1 MTDMDVQSKAKHE
14 IPIQLLVE
22 LENGV
27 AALYDRFAE
36 QYPED
41 RSFWLELR
49 NEEYDHGNNL
59 KNFEKLQQ
67 GCEKKAAIASDISQE
82 VAEMMVS
89 RVHTLMADLQKQ
101 CISRKEALWIAL
113 QLEQSAGEFHY
124 RAISGVL
131 NCAAGRSPALWKDD
145 FDHAARIRSY
155 IERTTKVFDRA
166 SASKD
171 NPPTDL
177 WSAMNWCLNE
187 SPVFTRLEP
196 QRRLFYDAAGICPRF
211 SGSLFQRWVPIR
223 NER

>member
-1 MTDMDVQSKAKHE
+1 MDVQNETKNE

-49 NEEYDHGNNL
+49 NEEYDHGTIL

-67 GCEKKAAIASDISQE
+67 GFEKKAAIASDISQE

-89 RVHTLMADLQKQ
+89 RVRTLMADMQKQ
-101 CISRKEALWIAL
+101 CVSRKEALWIAL

-131 NCAAGRSPALWKDD
+131 NCAAGSPPALWKDD

-155 IERTTKVFDRA
+155 IERTTKIF
-166 SASKD
+166 
-171 NPPTDL
+171 
-177 WSAMNWCLNE
+177 
-187 SPVFTRLEP
+187 
-196 QRRLFYDAAGICPRF
+196 I
-211 SGSLFQRWVPIR
+211 
-223 NER
+223 